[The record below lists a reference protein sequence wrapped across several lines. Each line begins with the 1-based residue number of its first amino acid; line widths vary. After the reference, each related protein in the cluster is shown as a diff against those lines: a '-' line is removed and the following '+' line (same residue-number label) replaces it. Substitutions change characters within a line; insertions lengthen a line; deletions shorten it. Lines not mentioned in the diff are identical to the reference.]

1 MQNPLLKIIPLFL
14 ILTCI
19 GLTFPASG
27 QSLQYHLDKADSL
40 FAQKRYT
47 QSLDLYKSIFNQ
59 GQYTPAM
66 FLKMAYIEEGLDHVP
81 QAMHYLNLYYL
92 VTRDERVVAKI
103 KEVAS
108 AKKWDGYE
116 FNDFEQVTGLYQRY
130 YMVVALSLTAI
141 CTLFLFLLVWQRVRQ
156 QQASVGLWVVL
167 LIFSVLLAMHIN
179 FPPRY
184 QTGIIANSNTYLM
197 TGPSAGASVA
207 QIINEGHRVRIIG
220 KHDVWLKVQWH
231 NKEAY
236 IRQDQLLPVVL

>member
-1 MQNPLLKIIPLFL
+1 MQNALLKIIPSLLFL
-14 ILTCI
+14 ACVQLSVPVFAQ
-19 GLTFPASG
+19 G
-27 QSLQYHLDKADSL
+27 LQYHLTKADSL

-47 QSLDLYKSIFNQ
+47 QSLDLYKSVFNQ

-92 VTRDERVVAKI
+92 VTQDERAVAKI

-108 AKKWDGYE
+108 TKKWDGYE
-116 FNDFEQVTGLYQRY
+116 FNDFERFMNLYHRY
-130 YMVVALSLTAI
+130 HMFIALSLAAI
-141 CTLFLFLLVWQRVRQ
+141 CSVFLFVLAWQRARQ
-156 QQASVGLWVVL
+156 HKGSVGLWITL
-167 LIFSVLLAMHIN
+167 LIFSALLVVHIH
-179 FPPRY
+179 FPVQYR
-184 QTGIIANSNTYLM
+184 TGIIANSNTYLM

-207 QIINEGHRVRIIG
+207 QIINEGHRVRIMG
-220 KHDVWLKVQWH
+220 KRDVWLKVQWH